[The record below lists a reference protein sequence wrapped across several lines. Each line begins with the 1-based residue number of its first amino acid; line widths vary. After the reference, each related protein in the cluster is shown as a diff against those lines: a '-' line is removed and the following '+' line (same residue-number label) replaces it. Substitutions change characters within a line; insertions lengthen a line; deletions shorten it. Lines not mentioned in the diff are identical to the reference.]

1 MQVPI
6 LNGIYT
12 DNNSDFRTSYPRNLV
27 PVPKGQG
34 ISSGYL
40 RPGDGI
46 IELGEGP
53 GRGRG
58 GINWEDSCYRV
69 MGTELVRI
77 ASGGG
82 TTSLGSIAGS
92 GKVSLDYS
100 FDRLAI
106 AADNNLYYYDG
117 VNLQQVTDSDLGNVL
132 DVIWVD
138 GYFMTTDGEFLVV
151 TDLNNPFSVN
161 PLRYGSAEAD
171 PDPIKALVKVRNE
184 PYALNRYTIEVFDN
198 IGGTGFPFQR
208 IDGAQIQRGT
218 VGTHTCCNFLES
230 VAFVGGGRGESIA
243 VWMASSGSSIK
254 LSTREIDIILS
265 EYTETQLADS
275 ILEPR
280 VDKGHRHLYIH
291 LPDQTLV
298 YDGAA
303 SQEIGEPVWFSLVS
317 SIAERGR
324 YRARDFVWCY
334 NQWLC
339 TDPTTFKYGY
349 LTMSDADHWGQE
361 VGWSFGTTILY
372 NEGRGAIFH
381 ELELVGLTG
390 RNQIG
395 PDRKITTE
403 YSLDGEYWSMPKSI
417 GSGKPGQRNK
427 RLVWLQQGAME
438 HWRMQRFS
446 GTSRSRISPTRL
458 EIQLEPLMV

>member
-1 MQVPI
+1 M
-6 LNGIYT
+6 
-12 DNNSDFRTSYPRNLV
+12 

-34 ISSGYL
+34 ISNGYL

-46 IELGEGP
+46 VKSGEGP

-58 GINWEDSCYRV
+58 GINWEDVCYRV
-69 MGTELVRI
+69 MGTQLLQI
-77 ASGGG
+77 D
-82 TTSLGSIAGS
+82 SLGAATSIGAIPGTNRA
-92 GKVSLDYS
+92 SLDYS
-100 FDRLAI
+100 FDRLAV
-106 AADNNLYYYDG
+106 AANKSLFYYDG
-117 VNLQQVTDSDLGNVL
+117 TTLQQVTDSDLGDVL
-132 DVIWVD
+132 DVVWID
-138 GYFMTTDGEFLVV
+138 GYFMTTDGEFIIV

-198 IGGTGFPFQR
+198 IGGSGFPFQR

-218 VGTHTCCNFLES
+218 IGTHACCNFLES

-243 VWMASSGSSIK
+243 VWMAASGSSVK

-265 EYTETQLADS
+265 EYTEAELAES
-275 ILEPR
+275 VLEPR
-280 VDKGHRHLYIH
+280 VDKGHRHLYLH
-291 LPDQTLV
+291 LPDRTLV

-303 SQEIGEPVWFSLVS
+303 SQELGQPVWFSLVS
-317 SIAERGR
+317 SLTDRGQ

-339 TDPTTFKYGY
+339 TDPTSFKYGY
-349 LTMSDADHWGQE
+349 LTMETADHWGQE
-361 VGWSFGTTILY
+361 IGWEFGTTILY

-395 PDRKITTE
+395 EDRKITTQ

-417 GSGKPGQRNK
+417 KPGKPGQRNK

-438 HWRMQRFS
+438 HWRIQRFF
-446 GTSRSRISPTRL
+446 GTSKSRISPTRL
-458 EIQLEPLMV
+458 EVQLEPLMV